1 MILFPQTRYSHKF
14 LSNKKGSGHQAGA
27 TPFFSK
33 NNSINLSIF
42 LLFILLASPIFP
54 TQSAKAN
61 QTNPYLHSLLVKAS
75 KLKLDEHRFWHLI
88 LHYKSNIFGG
98 WISEVDDPRFF
109 LAPNGKHN
117 PRAELE
123 ATIKAF
129 FLKNPREDS
138 QQSPQCSFIARFH
151 WLKKELEFDTTQ
163 LPQVEC
169 QRFESWLNEI
179 NPNGLSLIFPSAYLN
194 NPASVFGH
202 SFLRI
207 DRKGQTEQ
215 TRILAYTINY
225 AADVPPDA
233 GLEFAYK
240 GIFGGYRG
248 YFMTPPYYL
257 KVKEYRDI
265 ENRDIWEY
273 RLNFSEEQI
282 LRLLQHVWEL
292 GNVYFDYFF
301 FKENCAY
308 HILSL
313 LEVADPRL
321 HLTDHFHLATIP
333 ADTIRL
339 LMRQQGLID
348 DVVYRPARSTQLK
361 RKRETLSSQE
371 SAFLDRLHKAP
382 SFSEDPEFLQ
392 LPQSRQ
398 TFLLDLTSDFL
409 RYKSLTKQDLADQF
423 QQTNRSILLRRSQ
436 IPIPSEPFPV
446 EPYSLSPDHGHETT
460 RTGVGFGWR
469 NSELFEEINFRAAY
483 HDLLDPDP
491 GYTQDAQIEL
501 LELGLRHY
509 HGRNQFRIER
519 FTFANI
525 LSLAPMDSWFFSP
538 SWKIRAGMNTVRFR
552 ECDLCSNGNFNA
564 GAGAAFETHM
574 VQREVFFLFGEFDA
588 NVSGV
593 YDGNHRV
600 GGGVSGGLMATIT
613 ENWKWLI
620 SGGYLYYPLGDRSDD
635 FNLSIGQRVT
645 LAKNLALRT
654 TFTHHDRDNELVLVL
669 HGYF

>member
-1 MILFPQTRYSHKF
+1 MPWPINQCWHKLPPPIKSHI
-14 LSNKKGSGHQAGA
+14 GTDHSGRC
-27 TPFFSK
+27 
-33 NNSINLSIF
+33 
-42 LLFILLASPIFP
+42 LLF
-54 TQSAKAN
+54 
-61 QTNPYLHSLLVKAS
+61 KAS
-75 KLKLDEHRFWHLI
+75 NPHVVKLIFYIVLLFLPGLAHAQESPPTSLQKLIDQAVTHQLHLDRYWHRL
-88 LHYKSNIFGG
+88 LHYRKTLGG
-98 WISEVDDPRFF
+98 GYTSEVDDPGFF
-109 LAPNGKHN
+109 LSPDGKTN
-117 PRAELE
+117 PKRELE
-123 ATIKAF
+123 ATLTQF
-129 FLKNPREDS
+129 FSNELVGRS
-138 QQSPQCSFIARFH
+138 QQPAQCAFVARYH
-151 WLKKELEFDTTQ
+151 WLKEQ
-163 LPQVEC
+163 LQFTDAQMTPNPCE
-169 QRFESWLNEI
+169 RFHQWLTNL
-179 NPNGLSLIFPSAYLN
+179 NPASITFIFPSAYMD
-194 NPASVFGH
+194 NPASMFGH

-207 DRKGQTEQ
+207 DQQGQTAQ

-225 AADVPPDA
+225 AAEVPSDA
-233 GLEFAYK
+233 GIEFAYK
-240 GIFGGYRG
+240 GIFGGYKG
-248 YFMTPPYYL
+248 FFTTIPYYM
-257 KVKEYRDI
+257 KVQEYRDI

-273 RLNFSEEQI
+273 RLNFTQEQI
-282 LRLLQHVWEL
+282 LRLLMHAWEL
-292 GNVYFDYFF
+292 GNAYFDYFF

-371 SAFLDRLHKAP
+371 SAYLDRLHKAP

-460 RTGVGFGWR
+460 RTGIGFGWR
-469 NSELFEEINFRAAY
+469 NSELFEEINFRAGY